1 LQHRRISTTVA
12 ADRVVTALAEQVT
25 RPEPDDRHER

>member
-1 LQHRRISTTVA
+1 LQHRRISTTAA

-25 RPEPDDRHER
+25 CLNRTIAMNA